1 MEHTLT
7 TNGNQAILTL
17 TGKLYVHDAGIIRD
31 EMIEKIETGHH
42 HLTLNLAGVTYIDS
56 SGLSVL
62 VTLHKMTQEKNG
74 SLTLIGVQGMVK
86 ELLQR
91 TRLDK
96 VLHLEG

>member
-1 MEHTLT
+1 MGHTLT

-17 TGKLYVHDAGIIRD
+17 TNKQYKHDAGIIRD

-56 SGLSVL
+56 SGLGVL

-96 VLHLEG
+96 VLQLES

>member
-56 SGLSVL
+56 SGLGVL

-74 SLTLIGVQGMVK
+74 SLALTGVQGMVK

>member
-1 MEHTLT
+1 
-7 TNGNQAILTL
+7 
-17 TGKLYVHDAGIIRD
+17 
-31 EMIEKIETGHH
+31 MIEKIETGHH
-42 HLTLNLAGVTYIDS
+42 HLTMNLAGVTYIDS
-56 SGLSVL
+56 SGLGVL

>member
-7 TNGNQAILTL
+7 ANGNHAILSL

-31 EMIEKIETGHH
+31 AMIEKIETGHH
-42 HLTLNLAGVTYIDS
+42 HLTMNLAGVTYIDS
-56 SGLSVL
+56 SGLGVL

-96 VLHLEG
+96 VLHLES